1 MQLKLLLPRHFN
13 KLIFI
18 LTGIIGMLWWHTM
31 TGFAET
37 TPPVLWL
44 EPVKTGYLTDGSAYC
59 DLQIKSSDPGFSVTS
74 LQTGEGFCLHTLQRN
89 TMIQTPLQKLE
100 NGENMFRVVT
110 PLYSSIYVFLNA
122 TFKNTDYLL
131 QTPIRLLGKGY
142 NAKAWLDTNRKSPAA
157 TPPKLSLASRTYAMK
172 GMPVRFQYQRT
183 EMKEAKTIQ
192 IYSPLE
198 KKTESLFLPSNQTFT
213 YNLPA
218 AKTMKVDYSQSV
230 SRVFI
235 NTVEEN
241 GKTLTHTAYIRFFDN
256 RYHYR
261 NLKHGLFTF
270 VAGFLLAAAVFL
282 WYMRRSSYHAH

>member
-1 MQLKLLLPRHFN
+1 MHQKLLITFHFK
-13 KLIFI
+13 KLVFI
-18 LTGIIGMLWWHTM
+18 LTVIIGTLWWHTM
-31 TGFAET
+31 TGFAGT

-59 DLQIKSSDPGFSVTS
+59 DLQIKSSDPDFSVTS

-89 TMIQTPLQKLE
+89 TTIQTPLQKQE
-100 NGENMFRVVT
+100 NEENLFRVVT

-122 TFKNTDYLL
+122 SYKDTDYLL

-142 NAKAWLDTNRKSPAA
+142 NAKAWLDVNRKNPSA

-172 GMPVRFQYQRT
+172 GMPVRFQYQRAEKMET
-183 EMKEAKTIQ
+183 NTIQ

-198 KKTESLFLPSNQTFT
+198 KKTESLFLPPNKAFT

-218 AKTMKVDYSQSV
+218 SKTMKVDYSQSV

-235 NTVEEN
+235 NTVEEK
-241 GKTLTHTAYIRFFDN
+241 GKPLTHTAYVRFFDN

-261 NLKHGLFTF
+261 NLKHGLLTF
-270 VAGFLLAAAVFL
+270 LAGSLLAAAAFL